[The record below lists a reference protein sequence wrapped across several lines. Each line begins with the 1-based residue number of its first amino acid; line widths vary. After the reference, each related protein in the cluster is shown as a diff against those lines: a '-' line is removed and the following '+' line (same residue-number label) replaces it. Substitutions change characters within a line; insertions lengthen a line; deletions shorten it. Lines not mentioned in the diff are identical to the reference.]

1 MTDSILDALEPA
13 DAQRVL
19 AAGNALR
26 LPQGWSPIAESTPAD
41 KAYLITEGEVSVRKG
56 GEVIVARNGKPV
68 AKLVPFPAEVKKKL
82 RLGTWKGRIWMSPD
96 FDAPLS
102 PDELKAW
109 GY

>member
-1 MTDSILDALEPA
+1 MVNVHEAKTRLSQL
-13 DAQRVL
+13 L
-19 AAGNALR
+19 A
-26 LPQGWSPIAESTPAD
+26 
-41 KAYLITEGEVSVRKG
+41 EVERG

-68 AKLVPFPAEVKKKL
+68 AKLVPFPAPAKKRL

-102 PDELKAW
+102 EEELKEW